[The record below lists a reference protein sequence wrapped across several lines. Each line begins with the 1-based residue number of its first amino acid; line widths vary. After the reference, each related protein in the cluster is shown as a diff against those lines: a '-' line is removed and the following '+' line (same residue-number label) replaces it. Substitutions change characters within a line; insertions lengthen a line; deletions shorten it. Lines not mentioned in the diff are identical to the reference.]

1 MATYYNEYEPY
12 AAEWLRNLIKKGLI
26 PNGEVDTRSILN
38 VSPDDL
44 RGFSQCHF
52 FAGLG
57 GWAYAGRLAGWP
69 DDRPLWTGSAPC
81 QPFSTAGQ
89 QKGTADE
96 RHLWPVFFGLIRA
109 CRPPVVMGE
118 QVAAAVGKDWLDGV
132 STDLEGIGYACGAV
146 VVPACAVDAP
156 HRRDRLWFVA
166 HTGDH
171 RAGRIS
177 GAPSEC
183 GRDAL
188 DAGAEGLRQGDGQA
202 VSGGLVSRGEG
213 DVADTGPHGSQEPVH
228 GSQGAQCERGLS
240 ADCGQSDV
248 ADAGQVGRDGWASPA
263 GCETGANAG
272 AEGRSGWNVANTDN
286 DGRQPGRGD
295 DQAARHGHPAA
306 AAGGAGHWDT
316 YQWALGSDGKAR
328 RVGSD
333 FRRLV
338 DGFSAR
344 VDGLRPG
351 CYAEAEKE
359 VMRYGQ
365 ETATRPTEIMRA
377 VWDRVLSEPT
387 SYGSVGEQ
395 TGICSAEI
403 LLTFL
408 CQLNRGSGQSD
419 LPFSGSEELK
429 AAMRSMR
436 ERTRY
441 ARSSYQWGRDG
452 QRPSQ
457 HSDALQTLSWVL
469 AQHAEAAWSAYRQT
483 NAAPMAL
490 LAHNVPAR
498 VGKLKALGNAIV
510 PQVAAEVIAAYMEA
524 YE

>member
-1 MATYYNEYEPY
+1 MRRVQEAQREP
-12 AAEWLRNLIKKGLI
+12 E
-26 PNGEVDTRSILN
+26 
-38 VSPDDL
+38 
-44 RGFSQCHF
+44 H
-52 FAGLG
+52 
-57 GWAYAGRLAGWP
+57 
-69 DDRPLWTGSAPC
+69 
-81 QPFSTAGQ
+81 
-89 QKGTADE
+89 
-96 RHLWPVFFGLIRA
+96 
-109 CRPPVVMGE
+109 
-118 QVAAAVGKDWLDGV
+118 
-132 STDLEGIGYACGAV
+132 GAV
-146 VVPACAVDAP
+146 V
-156 HRRDRLWFVA
+156 F
-166 HTGDH
+166 
-171 RAGRIS
+171 GRS
-177 GAPSEC
+177 GRED
-183 GRDAL
+183 GAL
-188 DAGAEGLRQGDGQA
+188 
-202 VSGGLVSRGEG
+202 
-213 DVADTGPHGSQEPVH
+213 ADTDIGARRERYEPDMF
-228 GSQGAQCERGLS
+228 GGRSGNPEQAWMGGG
-240 ADCGQSDV
+240 DFDV
-248 ADAGQVGRDGWASPA
+248 ADAVYTGPPRAGGDAQHESPFFKSRDDCREKTLADALCVGRQGSGALGRPSDSTAGDDGQASDA
-263 GCETGANAG
+263 VNAG
-272 AEGRSGWNVANTDN
+272 AGFWSGHRWAI
-286 DGRQPGRGD
+286 
-295 DQAARHGHPAA
+295 
-306 AAGGAGHWDT
+306 GA
-316 YQWALGSDGKAR
+316 DGKAR

-377 VWDRVLSEPT
+377 VWDRVLSKPT

-429 AAMRSMR
+429 AAMRSVR
-436 ERTRY
+436 GRTRY

-457 HSDALQTLSWVL
+457 HSDALQALSWVL

-510 PQVAAEVIAAYMEA
+510 PQVAAEVIGAYLDAAP
-524 YE
+524 